1 MKQQFNFIEGLS
13 YIPIARGSKSP
24 TMKGWNLR
32 ENCITD
38 KGQAYKLSS
47 GNVGLAH
54 AYSNPI
60 TCALDI
66 DHLPSA
72 VDWFAAKS
80 IDLELELERSGA
92 AIAESGRENSL
103 KAFYRLPESAGVLP
117 SKAVTTNNKVAFE
130 FRCGTNEGKTVC
142 DVIPPSIHPAGTN
155 YRWIQ
160 GSLETLTEV
169 PIELLALWRE
179 LIQKDIAPRVQPIQR
194 AFSAGAREFNNNES
208 PQSVAILR
216 EQLRYVPASCDREK
230 WYRVVFAIL
239 ATGWS
244 CAEAIALEWSQ
255 RSPDQFILEDF
266 YALTAS
272 FRQGRAG
279 VNGSISRGT
288 IWHYAKE
295 GGWNA

>member
-38 KGQAYKLSS
+38 KAQAYKLSS

-54 AYSNPI
+54 AYCSPI

-92 AIAESGRENSL
+92 AIAESGREHSL

-117 SKAVTTNNKVAFE
+117 SKIVTTNNKVAFE

-155 YRWIQ
+155 YRWLRNDLS
-160 GSLETLTEV
+160 SLAEIPRSLLTSWLQL
-169 PIELLALWRE
+169 IEQDRKNKIPALTTF
-179 LIQKDIAPRVQPIQR
+179 DPGV
-194 AFSAGAREFNNNES
+194 ES
-208 PQSVAILR
+208 PRRVALLR
-216 EQLRYVPASCDREK
+216 EQLRFINPDCDYETWRD
-230 WYRVVFAIL
+230 VIFSIL
-239 ATGWS
+239 SSEYS
-244 CAEAIALEWSQ
+244 CAENIAHEWSK
-255 RSPDQFILEDF
+255 RALDRYD
-266 YALTAS
+266 YAALVS
-272 FRQGRAG
+272 LI
-279 VNGSISRGT
+279 GSYKPGLFTLGT
-288 IWHYAKE
+288 VYHYARI
-295 GGWNA
+295 GGYDA